1 MFVRE
6 RDERENVEELFQ
18 RSERE
23 RKSVRVETL
32 QQVDEIAAKNARVTN
47 NRRSIVNIIIF
58 IITRAL

>member
-32 QQVDEIAAKNARVTN
+32 RQVDEIAAKNARVTN
-47 NRRSIVNIIIF
+47 NRRSIVNIFIF

>member
-32 QQVDEIAAKNARVTN
+32 QQVEGIAAKNARVTN
-47 NRRSIVNIIIF
+47 KRRSIVIIIII

>member
-32 QQVDEIAAKNARVTN
+32 QRVDEIAAKNARVTN
-47 NRRSIVNIIIF
+47 NRRLIVHTII

>member
-32 QQVDEIAAKNARVTN
+32 QQVDEIAAKNARVKN
-47 NRRSIVNIIIF
+47 NRRLIVHTII

>member
-32 QQVDEIAAKNARVTN
+32 RQVDEIAAKNARVTN

>member
-32 QQVDEIAAKNARVTN
+32 QRVDEIAAKNARVTN
-47 NRRSIVNIIIF
+47 NRRLTVHTIII

>member
-1 MFVRE
+1 VFVRE

-32 QQVDEIAAKNARVTN
+32 QQVEGIAAKNAMTN
-47 NRRSIVNIIIF
+47 KRRSIVNINI
-58 IITRAL
+58 IITCAL